1 MLLATYYEFNKLC
14 MSSINYEFS
23 QYTVSP
29 MRARGAIVLF
39 DDAAP
44 NALLSVEGKPF
55 TLTAIYFASRCVVS
69 SETLAGWLA
78 KKAVC

>member
-1 MLLATYYEFNKLC
+1 
-14 MSSINYEFS
+14 
-23 QYTVSP
+23 

-69 SETLAGWLA
+69 SEALAGW
-78 KKAVC
+78 